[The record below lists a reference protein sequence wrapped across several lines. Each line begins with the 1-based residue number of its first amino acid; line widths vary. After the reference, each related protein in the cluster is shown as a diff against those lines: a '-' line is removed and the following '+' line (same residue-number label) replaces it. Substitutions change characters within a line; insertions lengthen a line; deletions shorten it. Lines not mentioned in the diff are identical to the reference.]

1 MSANTTPSPIVGQAV
16 IVVTEGPAGRFQ
28 IRSFESPEG
37 PSTAAGQWADR
48 IVRLVASAVDGSVVD
63 AATDAELARLRRIES
78 AACKVLASGQA
89 RYTHLADDG
98 EYAGDLIPAAK
109 MIALAEAVH
118 GATVVDEKPPAASDE
133 YARELDLALFAPMAA
148 QDVAVDL
155 DDDDGCP
162 VGDPDC
168 DLPADSLHEFC
179 EAAGNEE
186 RAE

>member
-1 MSANTTPSPIVGQAV
+1 MTTTTDYHKAVADVAKQAV
-16 IVVTEGPAGRFQ
+16 ACGVPPDFRRMWFDA
-28 IRSFESPEG
+28 ESDLDQLR
-37 PSTAAGQWADR
+37 T
-48 IVRLVASAVDGSVVD
+48 
-63 AATDAELARLRRIES
+63 ATDAELTRLRRIET
-78 AACKVLASGQA
+78 AACEALASGQA
-89 RYTHLADDG
+89 RYTHLTDDG